1 MKHVRQLP
9 GGCDLI
15 SENSHSL
22 ILRGQDP
29 LVVSSRSSADTESDI
44 PCVPE
49 SLKNSDGA
57 LTEQAWIYAGLREP
71 ELEVQKQEGSPA
83 WSRPGIPRTLTSP

>member
-1 MKHVRQLP
+1 MHMRQLP

-15 SENSHSL
+15 SENGDSS

-44 PCVPE
+44 PYVSE
-49 SLKNSDGA
+49 SSKNSDGA
-57 LTEQAWIYAGLREP
+57 LTEQAWIYAGLHEP
-71 ELEVQKQEGSPA
+71 ELEVQEEGSPA